1 LRYQSLINQKQ
12 TLWQRKK
19 KAAEKLQALQQVQRA
34 AQRVVVASLP
44 VQVKVA
50 VVNQAVRRQLQAKPA
65 RSNLVADPV
74 RTHKV

>member
-19 KAAEKLQALQQVQRA
+19 KAAEKLPALQQVQPG
-34 AQRVVVASLP
+34 AQLVVGANL
-44 VQVKVA
+44 QVLAKVA
-50 VVNQAVRRQLQAKPA
+50 VVNQAVRRRLQAKPA